1 MTKSILV
8 EQYTLTGSSNLL
20 KSFQKRVEYKLLQSG
35 NLVIKL
41 WQNTKIYTAC
51 FKKFPPNGIIEIKMK
66 PKRWKTGVTM
76 GRVMTKYLWILATI
90 QQIINQINYIYNY
103 LYSYYK
109 YIDNLYGTY
118 SS

>member
-35 NLVIKL
+35 NLVIEL

-51 FKKFPPNGIIEIKMK
+51 FKKISTKWNNWDKNEAKKVEDRCHNGKSDD
-66 PKRWKTGVTM
+66 
-76 GRVMTKYLWILATI
+76 
-90 QQIINQINYIYNY
+90 QISLDTRY
-103 LYSYYK
+103 YST
-109 YIDNLYGTY
+109 NN
-118 SS
+118 